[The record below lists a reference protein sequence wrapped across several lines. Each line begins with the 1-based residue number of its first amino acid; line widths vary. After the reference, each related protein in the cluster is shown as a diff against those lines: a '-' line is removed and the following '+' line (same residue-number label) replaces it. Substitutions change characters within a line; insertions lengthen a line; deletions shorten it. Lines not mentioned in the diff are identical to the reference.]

1 MLCYILGVF
10 EDTFG
15 RVPRAGSLPPGRPR
29 RRYRPAESFQP
40 ELPSGRD
47 GPQPPEV
54 SPKGFIFSSKSIS
67 SFKNWKEVVALGR
80 QSHDPVRTAGLNRPF
95 PDRRSSH
102 AMGRDLGRLDAHSG
116 LGVHAERHDAA
127 GADLAPRDGE
137 AQAPTYRPTTLV
149 GLPSSHTCCAVRVG
163 DRGLRRCG
171 GAGSCTPSPPALRT
185 ATSLSTGTTARASR
199 TSCSRRIWSTRT
211 SRLPG

>member
-1 MLCYILGVF
+1 MLGVF
-10 EDTFG
+10 EDIFG
-15 RVPRAGSLPPGRPR
+15 RVPSARSLPPGRPR

-40 ELPSGRD
+40 KLPSGRD
-47 GPQPPEV
+47 RPQPPEV
-54 SPKGFIFSSKSIS
+54 SPKGFIFSSRMIS
-67 SFKNWKEVVALGR
+67 KNWKEVVALGR
-80 QSHDPVRTAGLNRPF
+80 QSHDPVRTAGLNRSF

-137 AQAPTYRPTTLV
+137 AQATAYRPTVRFWL
-149 GLPSSHTCCAVRVG
+149 GCRLHTCGAVCVG
-163 DRGLRRCG
+163 DRGSRRCG

-185 ATSLSTGTTARASR
+185 ATSLSTGQNN
-199 TSCSRRIWSTRT
+199 
-211 SRLPG
+211 